1 MKTQMLLSFAYSI
14 SLLGSVTLPASA
26 QNVPTQRYGQPPA
39 TLRTQPQAVSQ
50 EITIPQSTAIV
61 ISFPQP
67 LTVDVGQKQEYP
79 FTVPLSQ
86 SIKDSQGNVLVPE
99 NTPVSIVLKPTKG
112 GAKIVA
118 KSLVVNGQII
128 SIEASTQMIPGRTIT
143 HMRANDK
150 ARDNGSV
157 WGRIAG
163 SGLGLVGG
171 GDPEAFDRGVMGG
184 SFIGG
189 IIGARTPEN
198 TRVVDIP
205 QNGVY
210 VLSLSAPIQLSAR

>member
-1 MKTQMLLSFAYSI
+1 MKTQMLLSLACSI
-14 SLLGSVTLPASA
+14 SFLGSVTLGATD

-39 TLRTQPQAVSQ
+39 TLRVQPPAVSQ
-50 EITIPQSTAIV
+50 NITIPQSTAIV

-67 LTVDVGQKQEYP
+67 LSVDVGQKQEYP

-86 SIKDSQGNVLVPE
+86 PIKDSQGNILVTE
-99 NTPVSIVLKPTKG
+99 NSPVSIVLKPTKG

-118 KSLVVNGQII
+118 KSLVVNGQIVL
-128 SIEASTQMIPGRTIT
+128 IEASTQMIPGRTIT
-143 HMRANDK
+143 QMRANDK

-157 WGRIAG
+157 WAKIAG
-163 SGLGLVGG
+163 SGWGVING
-171 GDPEAFDRGVMGG
+171 GDPEAFDQGVMGG

-189 IIGARTPEN
+189 LIGARTPEN

-210 VLSLSAPIQLSAR
+210 VLSLSAPVQLSVR